1 MMGVRFSDKR
11 NSSFRGIGRVGFLVL
26 CLSLILFVCAA
37 EGARKAGKQDKAAKK
52 PVKGKWIQLFNG
64 KDLKDWKVKIRGHEL
79 GDNYADTFR
88 VEDGV
93 MKVCYDKYEKFDN
106 KFGHIFYKNKFSAYR
121 LRLEYRFVGE
131 QTPGGPGWA
140 FRNSGAMLHCQ
151 APETM
156 TKDQS
161 FPVSIEG
168 QLLGGSG
175 KGKRPTM
182 NLCTPGTHVVMN
194 DRLHK
199 GHCTNSKSK
208 TYHGDQWVKVEF
220 EVHGSGK
227 IKHIIDGQVVLEYEQ
242 PQLDPGDKDARKL
255 IKDDKVLIN
264 EGWISL
270 QAESHPV
277 EFRKVE
283 ILPLEQ

>member
-1 MMGVRFSDKR
+1 MGVRFSDKR